1 MASTATRRKHIAKP
15 LQEEAGPLGAAP
27 VAEVAAAPVAPQKVA
42 MSRAEL
48 ALYIRDG
55 RPSGLLL
62 SSLALMKGLTVADV
76 ARTSGLTSQ
85 VVAAAFAQESMA
97 NLQAAT
103 IKRIAGVLGL
113 NLQNLRLADWQVH
126 VFDLARLSA
135 LKGSTARHQAMRA
148 IGLVMRGAL
157 VARLGVAGAS
167 WEKVFGGK
175 QFYAAQAEGVRAVF
189 VSSHGIRGSAPFS
202 LSSLPNASWVCKNE
216 AASLVPVRAEDL
228 TKNMRAHDITAQ
240 EFDQIF
246 SGPEAF
252 SWADIHVAARANGV
266 TRTEIMEFIRERGAA
281 NALQK
286 GRGRAAGAPPQLRL
300 VSTDV

>member
-1 MASTATRRKHIAKP
+1 MASNANRKRNVTSEEVALPTAATP
-15 LQEEAGPLGAAP
+15 VSEA
-27 VAEVAAAPVAPQKVA
+27 AAAPAAPQKVA
-42 MSRAEL
+42 MSKAEL

-62 SSLALMKGLTVADV
+62 SSLALMKGLDVADV
-76 ARTSGLTSQ
+76 ARTSGLTPQ

-97 NLQAAT
+97 NLQAST
-103 IKRIAGVLGL
+103 IKRIANVLGL
-113 NLQNLRLADWQVH
+113 NLQSLRLADWQVH
-126 VFDLARLSA
+126 VFDLSRLSSV
-135 LKGSTARHQAMRA
+135 KGATARHKAMRA
-148 IGLVMRGAL
+148 VGLVMRGAL

-175 QFYAAQAEGVRAVF
+175 QFYAAQADGVRAVF
-189 VSSHGIRGSAPFS
+189 VASRGIRGSGPFS
-202 LSSLPNASWVCKNE
+202 ISSLPNAGWVCRTE
-216 AASLVPVRAEDL
+216 AASLVPVRAEEL
-228 TKNMRAHDITAQ
+228 TKNMRAHDLTAL

-266 TRTEIMEFIRERGAA
+266 TRAEIMEFIRERGAA
-281 NALQK
+281 INQQK

-300 VSTDV
+300 VSSDA